1 MSLKTFD
8 FETPQTVG
16 EHAEISHL
24 LSFVEECVEPVIRGE
39 KTLSDLDRDLAIAKY
54 ELESCLRDCL
64 NHWKATQNKTL

>member
-8 FETPQTVG
+8 FEIPETVG

-24 LSFVEECVEPVIRGE
+24 LSFVEECVDPVIRGE

-64 NHWKATQNKTL
+64 ERWKLTQKKTP